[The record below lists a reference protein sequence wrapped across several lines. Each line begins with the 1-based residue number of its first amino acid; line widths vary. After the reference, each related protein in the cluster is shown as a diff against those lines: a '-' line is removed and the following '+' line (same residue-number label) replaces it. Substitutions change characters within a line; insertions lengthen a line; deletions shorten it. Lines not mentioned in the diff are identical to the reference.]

1 MLYSADDM
9 FHVERV
15 GEVIKNNLNL
25 TIATATTA
33 ASLALFYLYRGHRQ
47 PVMEEVGLDDHIVE
61 ETISLDN
68 QTFEIEVI
76 M

>member
-1 MLYSADDM
+1 M

-47 PVMEEVGLDDHIVE
+47 PVMEEAVGLDDHIVE
-61 ETISLDN
+61 EIISLDN